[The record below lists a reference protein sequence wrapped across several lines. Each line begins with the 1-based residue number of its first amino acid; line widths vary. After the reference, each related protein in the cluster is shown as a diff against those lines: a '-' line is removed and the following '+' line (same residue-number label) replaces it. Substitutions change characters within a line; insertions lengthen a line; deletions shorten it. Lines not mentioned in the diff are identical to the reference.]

1 MELFHAVN
9 DTDSAKARS
18 EIFARGLL
26 DRVRFRNVFYDE
38 VEADFRARGGTR
50 LPALWDGEKLVQG
63 LEEVMAK
70 LGKLM
75 MLACLA
81 LLGATT
87 SGCATDVS
95 TAEARAM
102 VGKGALLV
110 DLRTKAE
117 YDERHAEGAV
127 NMSSVEL
134 EQQMSQMPAERQVV
148 LYCHTGARASVVTA
162 KLRKKGYKNVHNLGS
177 LGHWNTEHKQ
187 SSGF

>member
-9 DTDSAKARS
+9 DVDSAKARQ
-18 EIFARGLL
+18 EISARGLL
-26 DRVRFRNVFYDE
+26 DRVRFRNVFYAE
-38 VEADFRARGGTR
+38 VDADFRARGGTR
-50 LPALWDGEKLVQG
+50 LPALWDGERLIQG
-63 LEEVMAK
+63 LEEVMTK
-70 LGKLM
+70 LGSL
-75 MLACLA
+75 LVIVGLV
-81 LLGATT
+81 LLGA

-102 VGKGALLV
+102 VKKGALLV

-117 YDERHAEGAV
+117 YDERHADGAV
-127 NMSSVEL
+127 NMSSAEL
-134 EQQMSQMPAERQVV
+134 EQQMSTMPPEREVV
-148 LYCHTGARASVVTA
+148 VYCHTGARASVVTA